1 MASELTVVYLSVICV
16 LRPQEPRVFFIV
28 HFCLCHCLGLFLFS
42 FGVVGFCR
50 LVLKVVHD
58 FNKLLVEK
66 PCPDFH
72 NSPVQTDRVSPMEIG
87 LVVQTLQEHFWL
99 DQVARLMDLNLILAC
114 SFILYLIVKVLKPN
128 VRVFAVVVVPI
139 VLCDRLE
146 SAPVGFQVL
155 AGAVVY
161 RGRPKLVDQSFHLQ
175 VRLEFHLGNDLVSSG
190 TRAQIPALVLG

>member
-1 MASELTVVYLSVICV
+1 
-16 LRPQEPRVFFIV
+16 
-28 HFCLCHCLGLFLFS
+28 
-42 FGVVGFCR
+42 
-50 LVLKVVHD
+50 
-58 FNKLLVEK
+58 
-66 PCPDFH
+66 
-72 NSPVQTDRVSPMEIG
+72 MEIG

-128 VRVFAVVVVPI
+128 VRVFAVVVVPV